1 MFMKQEVT
9 RTFAVYI
16 TFVKPKTEVGN
27 TISDHE
33 SSGFALET
41 GYKEG

>member
-16 TFVKPKTEVGN
+16 TVKPKTEVGG

-41 GYKEG
+41 GHKQG